1 MAVQDNMETSA
12 LYSLGDLTKEDDQM
26 IIILHAVQFCSAHMA
41 ISRSVVGVSII
52 FYYFLSR
59 CCLLLC
65 MLVTDLTFLFLS
77 FLFCPAHLG
86 LGYG

>member
-1 MAVQDNMETSA
+1 MAAQDNMKTSA
-12 LYSLGDLTKEDDQM
+12 LDLTKEDDQM
-26 IIILHAVQFCSAHMA
+26 IIILHTVQFCSAHVA

-59 CCLLLC
+59 YCLLPR
-65 MLVTDLTFLFLS
+65 MLVTNLTFLLLS
-77 FLFCPAHLG
+77 FLFSPAHLD